1 MAYDVFRQ
9 QTRIEK
15 IADLLDAGCEL
26 LADDRVFLIAALHDI
41 AKGIDAR
48 VAFGVKAGRG
58 QRVSLKEKK
67 KIVNIQSAMGWIAVA
82 IQPPTFV
89 ANDPSEAG
97 YELTVEEACAEAAT
111 HFGLTEETL
120 RHEWATRS
128 EMRKIDFEVFMTPK
142 LK

>member
-1 MAYDVFRQ
+1 MSYDIFSQ

-15 IADLLDAGCEL
+15 IANLLDAGFEL
-26 LADDRVFLIAALHDI
+26 LADDRDFLVTALLDI

-67 KIVNIQSAMGWIAVA
+67 KIVNIQLAMGWITVA

-97 YELTVEEACAEAAT
+97 YALTVEEACAEAAT

-128 EMRKIDFEVFMTPK
+128 EMRKVDFELFMTPK